1 MRFVNRWLV
10 LTALGVVN
18 TSMLPHFT
26 TLARCL
32 GFTQLPLWLF
42 FGLLTALV
50 ISYLVM
56 VEGGKQWFYRR
67 LMRS

>member
-1 MRFVNRWLV
+1 MAGADCPGRGKHVH
-10 LTALGVVN
+10 AAA
-18 TSMLPHFT
+18 FT
-26 TLARCL
+26 PLARYL
-32 GFTQLPLWLF
+32 GFTALPLSF
-42 FGLLTALV
+42 FGLLTALL